1 MALGYAVLLGKLASV
16 PLGDLNLKSAWIILG
31 ALVAG
36 MLLGIAVE
44 GVSLAAATASLPFIE
59 PIGLLWLN
67 ALKMT
72 IVPLVVALLITGITA
87 TADAAR
93 AGRLAARSVM
103 IFLAAIFLSGTMSL
117 LMTPLLLRL
126 FPLSAGAAEA
136 LRHGLGGTA
145 TAGPSPTFG
154 DFLLSLIPTNPIAA
168 AAETA
173 ILPLIVFTTIFAFA
187 ITKLEPVQRAT
198 LSGLF
203 KALGD
208 AMLIVIGWVL
218 ALAPIGVFA
227 LGYALAVK
235 AGVAAFGGLIHY
247 VLILMG
253 IGVCCLILGLLLAWL
268 VVGISLPRFVRA
280 MVPTLAV
287 AISTQ
292 SSLASL
298 PAMLKSSEELGVD
311 PKKADVVLPLAV
323 ALFRFTSPAM
333 NLAVVVYVA
342 WLFGIEL
349 TPWEMAVGLGV
360 AMAAALSSVSLPGSI
375 SFVTSIAPIAVS
387 MGVPVAPLGLL
398 VAVETFPDIFRTLGN
413 VIGDVAATKYAADG
427 IDDDTDL
434 SGDTP

>member
-1 MALGYAVLLGKLASV
+1 M
-16 PLGDLNLKSAWIILG
+16 KSAWIILS

-36 MLLGIAVE
+36 MLLGIAIEVIAP
-44 GVSLAAATASLPFIE
+44 AAGTASLPYIE

-93 AGRLAARSVM
+93 AGKLAARAVM
-103 IFLAAIFLSGTMSL
+103 IFLGAIALSGTMSL
-117 LMTPLLLRL
+117 LMTPLLLRI
-126 FPLSAGAAEA
+126 FPLSASAAEA
-136 LRHGLGGTA
+136 LRSGLGGT
-145 TAGPSPTFG
+145 TETGPSPTFG
-154 DFLLSLIPTNPIAA
+154 DFLLSLVPTNPIAA
-168 AAETA
+168 AADTA
-173 ILPLIVFTTIFAFA
+173 ILPLIIFTTIFAFA
-187 ITKLEPVQRAT
+187 ITKLEPAQRAT
-198 LSGLF
+198 LSGFF

-235 AGVAAFGGLIHY
+235 AGLAAFGGLIHY

-253 IGVCCLILGLLLAWL
+253 IGVSCLILGLLLAWL
-268 VVGISLPRFVRA
+268 VVGISLPRFIRA

-298 PAMLKSSEELGVD
+298 PAMLKSSEALGVD

-342 WLFGIEL
+342 WLFGVEL
-349 TPWEMAVGLGV
+349 TPWEMAVGLAV

-413 VIGDVAATKYAADG
+413 VVGDVAATKFAADG
-427 IDDDTDL
+427 VEEPEPT
-434 SGDTP
+434 GETP

>member
-1 MALGYAVLLGKLASV
+1 M
-16 PLGDLNLKSAWIILG
+16 KSAWLILS

-36 MLLGIAVE
+36 MLLGIGVE
-44 GVSLAAATASLPFIE
+44 LISPAAGTASLPFIE
-59 PIGLLWLN
+59 PVGLLWLN

-93 AGRLAARSVM
+93 AGKLAFRSVM
-103 IFLAAIFLSGTMSL
+103 TFLAAIFLSGLMSL

-126 FPLSAGAAEA
+126 FPLSTGAAEA

-145 TAGPSPTFG
+145 EAAPSPTFG

-218 ALAPIGVFA
+218 ALAPVGVFA

-235 AGVAAFGGLIHY
+235 AGVAAFGGLVHY
-247 VLILMG
+247 VLILSG

-268 VVGISLPRFVRA
+268 VVGIPLPRFVRA

-333 NLAVVVYVA
+333 NLAVVVYIA
-342 WLFGIEL
+342 WLFGVEL
-349 TPWEMAVGLGV
+349 TPWEMAVGLAV

-427 IDDDTDL
+427 VEKG
-434 SGDTP
+434 SAGETP

>member
-1 MALGYAVLLGKLASV
+1 M
-16 PLGDLNLKSAWIILG
+16 KSAWIILG
-31 ALVAG
+31 SLIAG
-36 MLLGIAVE
+36 MLLGIAIE
-44 GVSLAAATASLPFIE
+44 TVSLDTATAILPFVE
-59 PIGLLWLN
+59 PVGLLWLN

-93 AGRLAARSVM
+93 AGRLAARSVA
-103 IFLAAIFLSGTMSL
+103 IFLGAIALSGTMSL
-117 LMTPLLLRL
+117 LMTPLLLKL

-145 TAGPSPTFG
+145 EAGPSPTFG

-168 AAETA
+168 AADTA

-187 ITKLEPVQRAT
+187 ITKLEAPQRAT

-253 IGVCCLILGLLLAWL
+253 IGVSCIILGVLLAWL
-268 VVGISLPRFVRA
+268 VVGISLPRFIRA

-333 NLAVVVYVA
+333 NLAVVIYVA
-342 WLFGIEL
+342 WLFDITL

-427 IDDDTDL
+427 IEDEPAKDEPA
-434 SGDTP
+434 GETP

>member
-1 MALGYAVLLGKLASV
+1 M
-16 PLGDLNLKSAWIILG
+16 KSAWIILS

-36 MLLGIAVE
+36 MLLGIGVE
-44 GVSLAAATASLPFIE
+44 MISIDWGTASLPYIE
-59 PIGLLWLN
+59 PIGTLWLN

-93 AGRLAARSVM
+93 AGRLAGRAVATF
-103 IFLAAIFLSGTMSL
+103 IGANLLAG
-117 LMTPLLLRL
+117 LMTLLLLPVFLRL
-126 FPLSAGAAEA
+126 FPLSSAAGDG
-136 LRHGLGGTA
+136 LRAGLGGTVDAA
-145 TAGPSPTFG
+145 TSPSFA
-154 DFLLSLIPTNPIAA
+154 DFLLSLIPTNPVAA

-187 ITKLEPVQRAT
+187 ITRIGTTERAT
-198 LSGLF
+198 LSGFF

-208 AMLIVIGWVL
+208 AMLVVIGWVL

-235 AGVAAFGGLIHY
+235 AGVSAFGGLLHY
-247 VLILMG
+247 VLMLSA
-253 IGVCCLILGLLLAWL
+253 IGTCTVVLALLLA
-268 VVGISLPRFVRA
+268 VFVARVPLPRFVRA
-280 MVPTLAV
+280 MVPTFAV
-287 AISTQ
+287 ALSTQ

-298 PAMLKSSEELGVD
+298 PAMLRASADLDVD
-311 PKKADVVLPLAV
+311 PKKADIVLPLAV

-342 WLFGIEL
+342 WLFQVEL

-360 AMAAALSSVSLPGSI
+360 ALAAALSSVSLPGSI
-375 SFVTSIAPIAVS
+375 SFVTSIAPIAIA

-398 VAVETFPDIFRTLGN
+398 VAVETFPDLFRTIGN
-413 VIGDVAATKYAADG
+413 VIADVAATKFAADG
-427 IDDDTDL
+427 VDDAA
-434 SGDTP
+434 GEAP

>member
-1 MALGYAVLLGKLASV
+1 M
-16 PLGDLNLKSAWIILG
+16 KSAWIILS

-44 GVSLAAATASLPFIE
+44 ALSPGAATGSLPYVE

-72 IVPLVVALLITGITA
+72 IIPLIVALLITGITA

-93 AGRLAARSVM
+93 AGTLAAHAVAT
-103 IFLAAIFLSGTMSL
+103 FLVAIALTGLMSL
-117 LMTPLLLRL
+117 LVTPMLLSL
-126 FPLSAGAAEA
+126 FPLSASAAEA
-136 LRHGLGGTA
+136 LRHGLGGVAETP
-145 TAGPSPTFG
+145 PSPTFG
-154 DFLLSLIPTNPIAA
+154 DFLLGLVPTNPIAA

-173 ILPLIVFTTIFAFA
+173 VLPLIVFTTIFAFA
-187 ITKLEPVQRAT
+187 ITRIEPAQRVM
-198 LSGLF
+198 LSGFF

-208 AMLIVIGWVL
+208 AMLVVIGWVL

-235 AGVAAFGGLIHY
+235 AGVAAFGGLLHY
-247 VLILMG
+247 VLIVSGVG
-253 IGVCCLILGLLLAWL
+253 ICCILLGLLLAWL
-268 VVGISLPRFVRA
+268 VVGVPPARFVRA

-287 AISTQ
+287 ALSTQ

-298 PAMLKSSEELGVD
+298 PAMLRATGELGVD

-323 ALFRFTSPAM
+323 ALFRFTSTAM
-333 NLAVVVYVA
+333 NLAVVVYIA
-342 WLFGIEL
+342 WLFGIGL
-349 TPWEMAVGLGV
+349 TPWTMAVGLAV
-360 AMAAALSSVSLPGSI
+360 AVAAALSSVSLPGSI
-375 SFVTSIAPIAVS
+375 SYVTSIAPIAVS

-413 VIGDVAATKYAADG
+413 VIADVAATKYAADSVADSEPAG
-427 IDDDTDL
+427 E
-434 SGDTP
+434 TP

>member
-1 MALGYAVLLGKLASV
+1 M
-16 PLGDLNLKSAWIILG
+16 KSAWIVLG
-31 ALVAG
+31 ALIAG

-44 GVSLAAATASLPFIE
+44 SVSLEGATRSLPYVE
-59 PIGLLWLN
+59 WIGLLWLN

-93 AGRLAARSVM
+93 AGKLAGRAVI
-103 IFLAAIFLSGTMSL
+103 IFIGANLLAG
-117 LMTPLLLRL
+117 LMTLIVLPFLLRA
-126 FPLSAGAAEA
+126 FPMSAGAAEG
-136 LRHGLGGTA
+136 LRHGLGGPTEA
-145 TAGPSPTFG
+145 VPSPTFT
-154 DFLLSLIPTNPIAA
+154 DFILGLVPTNPISAA
-168 AAETA
+168 ADTA

-187 ITKLEPVQRAT
+187 ITRVGHAERAT

-208 AMLIVIGWVL
+208 AMLVVIGWVL
-218 ALAPIGVFA
+218 ALAPIGVFS

-235 AGVAAFGGLIHY
+235 AGVAAFGGLLHY
-247 VLILMG
+247 VLMLSAIGACTIL
-253 IGVCCLILGLLLAWL
+253 LGLLLAIFFAG
-268 VVGISLPRFVRA
+268 VPLPRFVRA
-280 MVPTLAV
+280 MVPTFAV

-298 PAMLKSSEELGVD
+298 PAMLKSSAELGVD
-311 PKKADVVLPLAV
+311 PKKADIVLPLAV

-342 WLFGIEL
+342 WLFNIEL
-349 TPWEMAVGLGV
+349 GPFDMAIGLAV
-360 AMAAALSSVSLPGSI
+360 ALAAALSSVSLPGSI
-375 SFVTSIAPIAVS
+375 SFVTSIAPIAIS

-413 VIGDVAATKYAADG
+413 VVGDVAATKFAADG
-427 IDDDTDL
+427 VDDEKPT
-434 SGDTP
+434 GETP

>member
-1 MALGYAVLLGKLASV
+1 M
-16 PLGDLNLKSAWIILG
+16 KSAWIILS

-36 MLLGIAVE
+36 MLLGIAIEVIAP
-44 GVSLAAATASLPFIE
+44 AAGTASLPYIE

-93 AGRLAARSVM
+93 AGKLAARAVM
-103 IFLAAIFLSGTMSL
+103 IFLGAIALSGTMSL

-126 FPLSAGAAEA
+126 FPLSASAAEA
-136 LRHGLGGTA
+136 LRSGLGGT
-145 TAGPSPTFG
+145 TETGPSPTFG
-154 DFLLSLIPTNPIAA
+154 DFLLSLVPTNPIAA
-168 AAETA
+168 AADTA

-187 ITKLEPVQRAT
+187 ITKLEPAQRAT
-198 LSGLF
+198 LSGFF

-235 AGVAAFGGLIHY
+235 AGLAAFGGLIHY

-253 IGVCCLILGLLLAWL
+253 IGVSCLILGLLLAWL
-268 VVGISLPRFVRA
+268 VVGISLPRFIRA

-298 PAMLKSSEELGVD
+298 PAMLKSSEALGVD

-342 WLFGIEL
+342 WLFGVEL
-349 TPWEMAVGLGV
+349 TPWEMAVGLAV

-413 VIGDVAATKYAADG
+413 VVGDVAATKFAADG
-427 IDDDTDL
+427 VEEPEPT
-434 SGDTP
+434 GETP

>member
-1 MALGYAVLLGKLASV
+1 
-16 PLGDLNLKSAWIILG
+16 LKSAWFILSS
-31 ALVAG
+31 LVAG
-36 MLLGIAVE
+36 MLLGIGVE
-44 GVSLAAATASLPFIE
+44 MASPAAGTASLPFVE

-93 AGRLAARSVM
+93 AGKLALRAVM
-103 IFLAAIFLSGTMSL
+103 IFLAAIFASGLMSL
-117 LMTPLLLRL
+117 LITPLMLRI

-136 LRHGLGGTA
+136 LRHGLGGT
-145 TAGPSPTFG
+145 TEAGPSPTFG
-154 DFLLSLIPTNPIAA
+154 DFLLSMIPTNPIAA

-203 KALGD
+203 KAVGD

-247 VLILMG
+247 VLILSAV
-253 IGVCCLILGLLLAWL
+253 GVSCLLLGLLLAWL

-333 NLAVVVYVA
+333 NLAVVIYVA

-349 TPWEMAVGLGV
+349 SPWEMAVGLGV

-413 VIGDVAATKYAADG
+413 VVGDVAATKYAADG
-427 IDDDTDL
+427 IDDTH
-434 SGDTP
+434 SAGETT

>member
-1 MALGYAVLLGKLASV
+1 M
-16 PLGDLNLKSAWIILG
+16 KSAWIILS

-36 MLLGIAVE
+36 MLLGIGIETLSPDA
-44 GVSLAAATASLPFIE
+44 GQATLPFVE
-59 PIGLLWLN
+59 PFGTLWLN

-72 IVPLVVALLITGITA
+72 IIPLIVALLITGITA

-93 AGRLAARSVM
+93 AGTLAARAVGT
-103 IFLAAIFLSGTMSL
+103 FLAAIFLSGLMSL
-117 LMTPLLLRL
+117 LMTPVLLRL
-126 FPLSAGAAEA
+126 FPLSPGAAEA
-136 LRHGLGGTA
+136 LRHGLGGA
-145 TAGPSPTFG
+145 VQSGPSPSFS

-168 AAETA
+168 AADTA
-173 ILPLIVFTTIFAFA
+173 VLPLIVFTTIFAFA
-187 ITKLEPVQRAT
+187 ITRIAPEQRAT

-208 AMLIVIGWVL
+208 AMLVVIGWVL
-218 ALAPIGVFA
+218 ALAPFGVFA

-235 AGVAAFGGLIHY
+235 AGFAAFGGLIHY
-247 VLILMG
+247 VLIVSG
-253 IGVCCLILGLLLAWL
+253 IGVCCVILGLLLVWL
-268 VVGISLPRFVRA
+268 VVGVPIPRFVRA

-298 PAMLKSSEELGVD
+298 PAMLGAANTLGVD
-311 PKKADVVLPLAV
+311 PKKADIVLPLAV
-323 ALFRFTSPAM
+323 ALFRFTSTAM
-333 NLAVVVYVA
+333 NLAVVAYVA
-342 WLFGIEL
+342 WLFDITL
-349 TPWEMAVGLGV
+349 TPWEMAVGLAV

-413 VIGDVAATKYAADG
+413 VIADVGATKYAADG
-427 IDDDTDL
+427 VEDDRT
-434 SGDTP
+434 GEAG

>member
-1 MALGYAVLLGKLASV
+1 M
-16 PLGDLNLKSAWIILG
+16 KSAWIILSS
-31 ALVAG
+31 LIAG
-36 MLLGIAVE
+36 MLLGIGVE
-44 GVSLAAATASLPFIE
+44 MISVDWGTASLPYVE

-72 IVPLVVALLITGITA
+72 IVPLVVALLVTGITA

-93 AGRLAARSVM
+93 AGKLAGRAVAT
-103 IFLAAIFLSGTMSL
+103 FLGANLLAG
-117 LMTPLLLRL
+117 LMTLLVLPLLLRL
-126 FPLSAGAAEA
+126 FPLSAGAAEG
-136 LRHGLGGTA
+136 LRHGLGGTTE
-145 TAGPSPTFG
+145 TAPSPTFA
-154 DFLLSLIPTNPIAA
+154 DFLLSLIPTNPVAA
-168 AAETA
+168 AADTA

-187 ITKLEPVQRAT
+187 ITRVGANERAT
-198 LSGLF
+198 LSGFF

-208 AMLIVIGWVL
+208 AMLVVIGWVL

-235 AGVAAFGGLIHY
+235 AGVAAFGGLLHY
-247 VLILMG
+247 VLMLSA
-253 IGVCCLILGLLLAWL
+253 IGACTIILGLLLAVF
-268 VVGISLPRFVRA
+268 VVGVPLPRFVRA
-280 MVPTLAV
+280 MVPTFAV

-298 PAMLKSSEELGVD
+298 PAMLKSSADLGVD
-311 PKKADVVLPLAV
+311 PKKADIVLPLAV

-349 TPWEMAVGLGV
+349 SPWEMAVGLAV
-360 AMAAALSSVSLPGSI
+360 ALAAALSSVSLPGSI
-375 SFVTSIAPIAVS
+375 SFVTSIAPIAIS

-413 VIGDVAATKYAADG
+413 VVGDVAATKFAADG
-427 IDDDTDL
+427 VEDDAP
-434 SGDTP
+434 SAGVTP

>member
-1 MALGYAVLLGKLASV
+1 M
-16 PLGDLNLKSAWIILG
+16 KSAWIILS

-36 MLLGIAVE
+36 MLLGIAIELVAPDA
-44 GVSLAAATASLPFIE
+44 GTTSLPYVE

-93 AGRLAARSVM
+93 AGKLAARSVM
-103 IFLAAIFLSGTMSL
+103 IFLGAIFLSGSMSL

-126 FPLSAGAAEA
+126 FPLSTGAADA
-136 LRHGLGGTA
+136 LRNGLGGT
-145 TAGPSPTFG
+145 TEAGPSPTFG

-168 AAETA
+168 AADTA
-173 ILPLIVFTTIFAFA
+173 ILPLIIFTTIFAFA
-187 ITKLEPVQRAT
+187 ITKLEPPQRAT
-198 LSGLF
+198 LSGFF

-208 AMLIVIGWVL
+208 AMLIVISWVL

-235 AGVAAFGGLIHY
+235 AGFAAFGGLIHY

-253 IGVCCLILGLLLAWL
+253 IGVSCLILGLALAWL
-268 VVGISLPRFVRA
+268 VVGIPLPRFIRA

-342 WLFGIEL
+342 WLFGVEL
-349 TPWEMAVGLGV
+349 TPWEMAVGLAV

-413 VIGDVAATKYAADG
+413 VVGDVAATKFAADG
-427 IDDDTDL
+427 VEEPEPT
-434 SGDTP
+434 GETP

>member
-1 MALGYAVLLGKLASV
+1 M
-16 PLGDLNLKSAWIILG
+16 KSAWIILS

-36 MLLGIAVE
+36 MLLGIAIE
-44 GVSLAAATASLPFIE
+44 LAAPDAGSASLPYIE

-93 AGRLAARSVM
+93 AGKLAARAVA
-103 IFLAAIFLSGTMSL
+103 IFLGAIALSGTMSL
-117 LMTPLLLRL
+117 LMTPMLLEL
-126 FPLSAGAAEA
+126 FPLSTGAADA
-136 LRHGLGGTA
+136 LRSGLGGSNGA
-145 TAGPSPTFG
+145 APSPTFA

-168 AAETA
+168 AADTA
-173 ILPLIVFTTIFAFA
+173 ILPLIIFTTIFAFA
-187 ITKLEPVQRAT
+187 ITKLDPPQRAT
-198 LSGLF
+198 LSGFF

-235 AGVAAFGGLIHY
+235 AGFAAFGGLIHY

-253 IGVCCLILGLLLAWL
+253 IGVSCLILGLLLAWL
-268 VVGISLPRFVRA
+268 VVGIPLPRFVRA
-280 MVPTLAV
+280 MVPTMAV

-333 NLAVVVYVA
+333 NLAVVIYVA

-349 TPWEMAVGLGV
+349 TPWEMAVGLAV

-413 VIGDVAATKYAADG
+413 VVGDVAATKYAADG
-427 IDDDTDL
+427 MEGDDPPA
-434 SGDTP
+434 GATP

>member
-1 MALGYAVLLGKLASV
+1 
-16 PLGDLNLKSAWIILG
+16 LKSAWIVLS

-36 MLLGIAVE
+36 MLLGIGVE
-44 GVSLAAATASLPFIE
+44 LAAPDAGTASLPYIE

-93 AGRLAARSVM
+93 AGKLAARAVM
-103 IFLAAIFLSGTMSL
+103 TFLAAIFISGSMSL

-126 FPLSAGAAEA
+126 FPLSTGAADA
-136 LRHGLGGTA
+136 LRSGLGGSTE
-145 TAGPSPTFG
+145 AGPSPTFG

-168 AAETA
+168 AADTA
-173 ILPLIVFTTIFAFA
+173 ILPLIIFTTIFAFA

-198 LSGLF
+198 LSGFF

-208 AMLIVIGWVL
+208 AMLIVISWVL

-235 AGVAAFGGLIHY
+235 AGFAAFGGLIHY

-253 IGVCCLILGLLLAWL
+253 IGVSCLILGLLLAWL

-280 MVPTLAV
+280 MVPTMAV

-342 WLFGIEL
+342 WLFGVEL
-349 TPWEMAVGLGV
+349 TPWEMGVGLLV

-413 VIGDVAATKYAADG
+413 VVGDVAATKFAADG
-427 IDDDTDL
+427 VEEPEPT
-434 SGDTP
+434 GEMP

>member
-1 MALGYAVLLGKLASV
+1 
-16 PLGDLNLKSAWIILG
+16 LKSAWFILS

-36 MLLGIAVE
+36 MLLGVGVE
-44 GVSLAAATASLPFIE
+44 MVSVEWGTASLPYVE
-59 PIGLLWLN
+59 WIGLLWLN

-72 IVPLVVALLITGITA
+72 IIPLIVALLVTGITA

-93 AGRLAARSVM
+93 AGKLASRAVL
-103 IFLAAIFLSGTMSL
+103 IFIGANILAG
-117 LMTPLLLRL
+117 LMTLIVLPLLLQA
-126 FPLSAGAAEA
+126 FPMSAAAA
-136 LRHGLGGTA
+136 TGLRHGLGGPTEA
-145 TAGPSPTFG
+145 VPSPTFT
-154 DFLLSLIPTNPIAA
+154 DFMLGLIPTNPIAA
-168 AAETA
+168 AADTS

-187 ITKLEPVQRAT
+187 ISRIGNAERAT
-198 LSGLF
+198 LSGFF

-208 AMLIVIGWVL
+208 AMLVVIGWVL
-218 ALAPIGVFA
+218 ALAPLGVFA
-227 LGYALAVK
+227 LGYSLAIK
-235 AGVAAFGGLIHY
+235 AGVAAFGGLAHY
-247 VLILMG
+247 VLMLSA
-253 IGVCCLILGLLLAWL
+253 IGACTIILGFLLAVF
-268 VVGISLPRFVRA
+268 VVGVPLPRFVRA
-280 MVPTLAV
+280 MVPTFAV

-342 WLFGIEL
+342 WLFKVEL

-360 AMAAALSSVSLPGSI
+360 ALAAALSSVSLPGSI
-375 SFVTSIAPIAVS
+375 SFVTSIAPIAIS

-413 VIGDVAATKYAADG
+413 VVGDVAATKYAADG
-427 IDDDTDL
+427 VEDDVPL
-434 SGDTP
+434 AGEAP

>member
-1 MALGYAVLLGKLASV
+1 M
-16 PLGDLNLKSAWIILG
+16 KSAWIILS

-36 MLLGIAVE
+36 MLLGIGVE
-44 GVSLAAATASLPFIE
+44 TLSPAAGTASLPYIE
-59 PIGLLWLN
+59 TVGLLWLK
-67 ALKMT
+67 ALTMT
-72 IVPLVVALLITGITA
+72 IIPLIVALLVTGITA
-87 TADAAR
+87 NADAAR
-93 AGRLAARSVM
+93 AGALAGRSVM
-103 IFLAAIFLSGTMSL
+103 IFLGAIFLSGLMSL
-117 LMTPLLLRL
+117 LVTPLLLRL
-126 FPLSAGAAEA
+126 FPMSSNAAEA
-136 LRHGLGGTA
+136 LRHGLGGTSEA
-145 TAGPSPTFG
+145 PPSPTFA
-154 DFLLSLIPTNPIAA
+154 DFILGLIPSNPIAA
-168 AAETA
+168 AAETTV
-173 ILPLIVFTTIFAFA
+173 LPLIVFTTIFAFA
-187 ITKLEPVQRAT
+187 ITKLQPEQRAT

-203 KALGD
+203 RALGD

-227 LGYALAVK
+227 LGYALSVK

-247 VLILMG
+247 VLILS
-253 IGVCCLILGLLLAWL
+253 GVGVSCLLLGLLLAWL
-268 VVGISLPRFVRA
+268 VVGISLPRFVQA

-298 PAMLKSSEELGVD
+298 PAMLKATETLGVD

-413 VIGDVAATKYAADG
+413 VVGDVAATKYAADG
-427 IDDDTDL
+427 VDDEPAGEAL
-434 SGDTP
+434 

>member
-1 MALGYAVLLGKLASV
+1 M
-16 PLGDLNLKSAWIILG
+16 KSAWIILS
-31 ALVAG
+31 ALIAG
-36 MLLGIAVE
+36 MLLGIGVE
-44 GVSLAAATASLPFIE
+44 TLSPAAGGASLPYIE
-59 PIGLLWLN
+59 TIGLLWLK
-67 ALKMT
+67 ALTMT
-72 IVPLVVALLITGITA
+72 IIPLIVALLVTGITA

-93 AGRLAARSVM
+93 AGTLAGRAVM
-103 IFLAAIFLSGTMSL
+103 IFLGAIFLSGLMSL
-117 LMTPLLLRL
+117 IMTPLLLRL
-126 FPLSAGAAEA
+126 FPLSAGAADA
-136 LRHGLGGTA
+136 LRHGLGGA
-145 TAGPSPTFG
+145 TEAPPSPTFA
-154 DFLLSLIPTNPIAA
+154 DFILGLIPSNPIAA
-168 AAETA
+168 AAETTV
-173 ILPLIVFTTIFAFA
+173 LPLIVFTTIFAFA
-187 ITKLEPVQRAT
+187 ITRLPPEQRAT

-235 AGVAAFGGLIHY
+235 AGVAAFGGLVHY
-247 VLILMG
+247 VLILSG
-253 IGVCCLILGLLLAWL
+253 IGVCTVLLGLMLAWL
-268 VVGISLPRFVRA
+268 VAGIPLQRFVRA

-287 AISTQ
+287 AVSTQ

-298 PAMLKSSEELGVD
+298 PAMLKATEELGVD

-323 ALFRFTSPAM
+323 ALFRFTSTAM

-413 VIGDVAATKYAADG
+413 VIADVTATKYAADG
-427 IDDDTDL
+427 V
-434 SGDTP
+434 GDEPAGEAL

>member
-1 MALGYAVLLGKLASV
+1 M
-16 PLGDLNLKSAWIILG
+16 KSAWIVLS

-36 MLLGIAVE
+36 MLLGISVE
-44 GVSLAAATASLPFIE
+44 LVATGAGTASLPYIE

-93 AGRLAARSVM
+93 AGKLAARAVA
-103 IFLAAIFLSGTMSL
+103 IFLGAIFLSGTMSL
-117 LMTPLLLRL
+117 FMTPLLLRI
-126 FPLSAGAAEA
+126 FPLSTGAADA
-136 LRHGLGGTA
+136 LRNGLGGSTEA
-145 TAGPSPTFG
+145 APSPTFG
-154 DFLLSLIPTNPIAA
+154 DFLLSLVPTNPIAA
-168 AAETA
+168 AADTA
-173 ILPLIVFTTIFAFA
+173 ILPLIIFTTIFAFA
-187 ITKLEPVQRAT
+187 ITKLDAPQRAT
-198 LSGLF
+198 LSGFF

-235 AGVAAFGGLIHY
+235 AGFAAFGGLIHY

-253 IGVCCLILGLLLAWL
+253 IGVSCLILGLLLAWL

-280 MVPTLAV
+280 MVPTMAV

-333 NLAVVVYVA
+333 NLAVVIYVA
-342 WLFGIEL
+342 WLFGVEL
-349 TPWEMAVGLGV
+349 TPWEMAVGLAV

-413 VIGDVAATKYAADG
+413 VVGDVAATKFAADG
-427 IDDDTDL
+427 VEEDD
-434 SGDTP
+434 SPAGANP

>member
-1 MALGYAVLLGKLASV
+1 
-16 PLGDLNLKSAWIILG
+16 LKSAWIVLS

-36 MLLGIAVE
+36 MLLGIGVELAVPDA
-44 GVSLAAATASLPFIE
+44 GTASLPYIE

-93 AGRLAARSVM
+93 AGKLAARAVM
-103 IFLAAIFLSGTMSL
+103 TFLAAIFISGSMSL

-126 FPLSAGAAEA
+126 FPLSTGAADA
-136 LRHGLGGTA
+136 LRSGLGGSTE
-145 TAGPSPTFG
+145 AGPSPTFG

-168 AAETA
+168 AADTA
-173 ILPLIVFTTIFAFA
+173 ILPLIIFTTIFAFA

-198 LSGLF
+198 LSGFF

-208 AMLIVIGWVL
+208 AMLIVISWVL

-235 AGVAAFGGLIHY
+235 AGFAAFGGLIHY
-247 VLILMG
+247 VLILIG
-253 IGVCCLILGLLLAWL
+253 IGVSCLILGLLLAWL

-280 MVPTLAV
+280 MVPTMAV

-333 NLAVVVYVA
+333 NLAVVIYVA

-349 TPWEMAVGLGV
+349 TPWEMGVGLAV

-413 VIGDVAATKYAADG
+413 VVGDVAATKFAADG
-427 IDDDTDL
+427 VETAEPT
-434 SGDTP
+434 GETP